1 MDIYEEIV
9 KLRREGR
16 RGAVATIVN
25 VRGSIPSFKTAKML
39 VREDGSMCGTIG
51 GGCVEADV
59 WRAAREVMDQ
69 EKPRTLSFDLNQDPK
84 YDTGLVCGGTLEIFI
99 EPILPPAVLYIF
111 GAGHVAQSLYKTA
124 RDVGFDVTVIDDRE
138 TFANRER
145 FPHASEVIAQDF
157 DQATSA
163 LPVSEANYIVI
174 VTRGHRDDM
183 RILRWAVQT
192 KARYVGMIGS
202 KRKTI
207 AIFRELQKEG
217 LPAEL
222 FERVHAP
229 IGLDIGAITPEEI
242 AVSITAE
249 LIAVRR
255 RVVPAADPRRTV
267 DVHARGLELSSS
279 RHESGAPRRAG
290 ASTVARDQSNARA
303 RSPRLARAMRL
314 QSARVSSLTGFDR
327 GKPRHGLLVS

>member
-39 VREDGSMCGTIG
+39 VREDGSICGTIG

-99 EPILPPAVLYIF
+99 EPILPQALLYIF
-111 GAGHVAQSLYKTA
+111 GAGHVAYSLYKTA
-124 RDVGFDVTVIDDRE
+124 KDVGFDVTVIDDRE
-138 TFANRER
+138 TYANRER
-145 FPHASEVIAQDF
+145 FPHARDVIARDF
-157 DQATSA
+157 DQVTST
-163 LPVSEANYIVI
+163 LEISEDNYIVI
-174 VTRGHRDDM
+174 ITRGHRDDM

-192 KARYVGMIGS
+192 KARYIGMIGS

-207 AIFRELQKEG
+207 AIFRELQNEG
-217 LPAEL
+217 IPPEL
-222 FERVHAP
+222 FDRVHAP
-229 IGLDIGAITPEEI
+229 IGLDIGAVTPDEI
-242 AVSITAE
+242 AISITAE

-255 RVVPAADPRRTV
+255 RVERELPHMSWFHRHKRASQPDPGADTETAPAENCA
-267 DVHARGLELSSS
+267 EK
-279 RHESGAPRRAG
+279 
-290 ASTVARDQSNARA
+290 
-303 RSPRLARAMRL
+303 SP
-314 QSARVSSLTGFDR
+314 DNE
-327 GKPRHGLLVS
+327 